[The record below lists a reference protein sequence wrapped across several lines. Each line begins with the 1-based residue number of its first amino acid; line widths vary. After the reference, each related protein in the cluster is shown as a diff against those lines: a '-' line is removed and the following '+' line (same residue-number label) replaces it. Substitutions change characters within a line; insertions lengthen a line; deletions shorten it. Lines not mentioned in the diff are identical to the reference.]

1 MLYVRVME
9 TFPDEL
15 IDRVDLVGVLSDD
28 ERTDPEPL
36 DALDLVVEAADVMAA
51 FAAER
56 LSRIADLHAQMLA
69 DARRRGA
76 VSSEIVERSAR
87 LELAAALRVT
97 EHAAGRLLAVAD
109 AVVRRYPAVLS
120 ALSRARVTER
130 HAELLVDAL
139 ELALPEH
146 RDALLSRGLDLARQE
161 PVGAFRRSLARLV
174 ESLQES
180 SRAERHE
187 SALTG
192 RRVVV
197 EPAADGMA
205 WLTACLPAVE
215 AHAIH
220 GRLTAMAAILTACAD
235 ESRTLDQVRADV
247 LCDLLIDGVAD
258 PLPVGARG
266 IRASVVVTVPVLAL
280 LAEGGEVPEGCD
292 APTVEGV
299 GPIPLDVAREL
310 CGGADGWTRV
320 LTHPGTGMVLSVG
333 RERYQPPPS
342 LRRLAKW
349 RAERCMAPG
358 CGIPA
363 GRCQI
368 DHTVAWEHGGST
380 SLENLAPMCRG
391 HHTIKHHGG
400 WTVRQLDGSG
410 GALEW
415 RSPAGRR
422 YRVAPE
428 RRVPVF
434 RVTGAAT
441 AQTAPF

>member
-1 MLYVRVME
+1 MDEL
-9 TFPDEL
+9 PGEL
-15 IDRVDLVGVLSDD
+15 IDVVDLVGVPPDAQRPD
-28 ERTDPEPL
+28 IEPV
-36 DALDLVVEAADVMAA
+36 DVVDLVVEVADVMAA

-56 LSRIADLHAQMLA
+56 FSRVAALHTQMLA
-69 DARRRGA
+69 DAARRGT
-76 VSSEIVERSAR
+76 VSREIVERSAR
-87 LELAAALRVT
+87 LELATALRVT
-97 EHAAGRLLAVAD
+97 EHAAGRLLTMAD
-109 AVVRRYPAVLS
+109 AVVRRYPAVLT

-130 HAELLVDAL
+130 HAEILVDAL
-139 ELALPEH
+139 ELAPPEH
-146 RDALLSRGLDLARQE
+146 RDVLLDRGLALAEQH
-161 PVGAFRRSLARLV
+161 PVGVFRRSLARIV
-174 ESLQES
+174 ESMQEQ

-187 SALTG
+187 NALVG

-197 EPAADGMA
+197 EAADDGMA
-205 WLTACLPAVE
+205 WLSAYVAAVE
-215 AHAIH
+215 AHAIQ
-220 GRLTAMAAILTACAD
+220 GRLTAMAKTVTACD
-235 ESRTLDQVRADV
+235 EETRTLDQVRADL
-247 LCDLLIDGVAD
+247 LCDLLVDGVAGS
-258 PLPVGARG
+258 LPAEARG

-280 LAEGGEVPEGCD
+280 LTEGGEVPAGCD

-320 LTHPGTGMVLSVG
+320 LTHPETGMVLSVG

-358 CGIPA
+358 CGVPA
-363 GRCQI
+363 ARCQI
-368 DHTVAWEHGGST
+368 DHTIAWEHGGST
-380 SLENLAPMCRG
+380 SLENLAPMCQG

-400 WTVRQLDGSG
+400 WTVRQIDGSG

-422 YRVAPE
+422 YEVAPE

-434 RVTGAAT
+434 RVTDAAT
-441 AQTAPF
+441 APF